1 MVASC
6 RRTRRIL
13 YQPVLEEIARAHGK
27 SVAQVGLRF
36 LYQQNIIVIPKS
48 THIERMRENKEI
60 EDFMLTDEEMQ
71 RIILLDR
78 GKSLFNWW

>member
-1 MVASC
+1 
-6 RRTRRIL
+6 
-13 YQPVLEEIARAHGK
+13 
-27 SVAQVGLRF
+27 
-36 LYQQNIIVIPKS
+36 
-48 THIERMRENKEI
+48 MRENKEI

>member
-1 MVASC
+1 MC
-6 RRTRRIL
+6 
-13 YQPVLEEIARAHGK
+13 
-27 SVAQVGLRF
+27 
-36 LYQQNIIVIPKS
+36 
-48 THIERMRENKEI
+48 ENKEI